1 MDPEPNLKSITEISG
16 MLEDALKIP
25 IDVVPLNLAPA
36 KLRLKALLNG
46 VRLIVRDSSLYA
58 LLLSEALSEAMGID
72 LKIRNAGRC
81 IT

>member
-1 MDPEPNLKSITEISG
+1 
-16 MLEDALKIP
+16 MLEDTLKMS
-25 IDVVPLNLAPA
+25 IDVVLLNLAPA
-36 KLRLKALLNG
+36 KLRLKTLLNS

-58 LLLSEALSEAMGID
+58 SLLLSEALYEAMDID